1 MAHLQLGP
9 RSAGWI
15 SIEPEPPSGK
25 VGYKVLTTAVD
36 NLGSIF
42 ADPTAYADPS
52 GWHAAAKQIRDQAPI
67 LKVALEGYPEFWA
80 ITKHADVMEI
90 ERNPA
95 VFTNGTLSVLATQ
108 ADLAASD
115 SPVKTLI
122 QMDGGEHK
130 SNRGIVNEW
139 FKPRNVQAMQ
149 SRIDQLATHY
159 VDRMASLGGRCD
171 FVSDV
176 ALHFPL
182 QVILSILGLP
192 EKDYAR
198 MLKLTQELFGSEDP
212 DIARLGEDQS
222 ILDVMLDL
230 VNYFTDLAAERRV
243 HPTDDLS
250 SVIANAEIDG
260 RLLPDMDMLG
270 HYVIIATAGHDTTS
284 NAIAGGLVALM
295 EYRDQLELLRKQPE
309 LIDGA
314 ADEFIRF
321 VSPVKH
327 FMRTCQESFTVRDV
341 TFQPGDALYLSYAS
355 ANRDDEVFTDPM
367 RLDVCRENASSHL
380 AFGFG
385 QHFCLGAHLA
395 RMEIRALFRELL
407 GRLDHIELVGEPT
420 WVRSYFVQGPKSIP
434 ITYRLH

>member
-1 MAHLQLGP
+1 VA
-9 RSAGWI
+9 I
-15 SIEPEPPSGK
+15 
-25 VGYKVLTTAVD
+25 AVD

-42 ADPTAYADPS
+42 ADPAAYADPA

-67 LKVALEGYPEFWA
+67 LKVALDGFPEFWA

-90 ERNPA
+90 ERNPM
-95 VFTNGTLSVLATQ
+95 VFTNGTVPVLALQ
-108 ADLAASD
+108 ADLDASD
-115 SPVKTLI
+115 TPVKTLI

-130 SNRGIVNEW
+130 AHRGIVNEW

-159 VDRMASLGGRCD
+159 VDQMAGLGGRCD

-192 EKDYAR
+192 EDDYAR
-198 MLKLTQELFGSEDP
+198 MLKLTQELFGAEDP
-212 DIARLGEDQS
+212 DIARMGEDQS
-222 ILDVMLDL
+222 ILDVLLDL
-230 VNYFTDLAAERRV
+230 VNYFTALAGDRRV

-260 RLLPDMDMLG
+260 QPLPDMDMLG

-295 EYRDQLELLRKQPE
+295 ESRDQLELLQSQPA
-309 LIDGA
+309 LIDRA

-327 FMRTCQESFTVRDV
+327 FMRTCQEPFALRGV
-341 TFQPGDALYLSYAS
+341 TFQPGDSLYLSYAS
-355 ANRDDEVFTDPM
+355 ANRDDEVFADPM
-367 RLDVCRENASSHL
+367 RLDVRRENASSHL

-395 RMEIRALFRELL
+395 RMEIRALFKELL
-407 GRLDHIELVGEPT
+407 GRLDHIELVAEPT
-420 WVRSYFVQGPKSIP
+420 WIRSYFVQGPKSIP
-434 ITYRLH
+434 ISYRLH